1 VARASEFDSFRAEL
15 RALAGAI
22 NGTEKKTLRDEPLR
36 ERFRTLFR
44 SWTSTIEPS
53 LKGYQ
58 DGKREILKLSGEIET
73 LARLASKQKLIADYR
88 KHLRRATIIS
98 DNLVIQLPASHELEA
113 RIQSTRQELFIS
125 GIPDLPSSL
134 VPNSILGWRSR
145 LELFLS
151 KHPFDKSVFIMIRY
165 RIRNAEL
172 IKYVKKAL
180 SNEGLFGVLASEHNL
195 TDDLYNPVACLLC
208 CSRGVAVFDKPE
220 PKELFNPNVAYELG
234 MLHLLARPCLI
245 LKHTSLKALQTD
257 VLMKLYR
264 PYTKTNDLQAIITE
278 WTRDPLNTDHTDGSE

>member
-1 VARASEFDSFRAEL
+1 MQASEFDSFRAEL
-15 RALAGAI
+15 RALTDAI
-22 NGTEKKTLRDEPLR
+22 NGIDKKTLRDEQLR

-44 SWTSTIEPS
+44 GWASTIEPS

-73 LARLASKQKLIADYR
+73 LARLASKQKAIAEYR
-88 KHLRRATIIS
+88 KHLRRATTIS
-98 DNLVIQLPASHELEA
+98 DSVVIQLPASHELET
-113 RIQSTRQELFIS
+113 RIPGVRQELFIS
-125 GIPDLPSSL
+125 GIPDLPSSF

-165 RIRNAEL
+165 RTRNAEL
-172 IKYVKKAL
+172 IRYVKKAF

-234 MLHLLARPCLI
+234 MLHLLTRPCLI
-245 LKHTSLKALQTD
+245 LKHTSLKSLQTD

-264 PYTKTNDLQAIITE
+264 PYTKTKDLEEIIRD
-278 WTRDPLNTDHTDGSE
+278 WTRDPLQNDQTESGG